1 MVNWQYFPKSDN
13 APSIALKIIKC
24 FESVHSKI
32 DSANHQ
38 LQSNA
43 VLSELCSSLESA
55 GFKVETGKKANQKI
69 HVPVLF
75 GLNGKLEKSFEA
87 DAFNEEEGFVLEV
100 EAGRAVANNQFLKDL
115 FQACMMHDVE
125 YLGVAVRN
133 EYKSSND
140 FDRVIKFIDTLYSSN
155 RLKLPLKGILI
166 IGY

>member
-1 MVNWQYFPKSDN
+1 MVNWQYFPKSN
-13 APSIALKIIKC
+13 KAPDIALKIIDC
-24 FESVHSKI
+24 FDAVHSRI
-32 DSANHQ
+32 DSANNQ

-43 VLSELCSSLESA
+43 VLAELCSNLQNV

-87 DAFNEEEGFVLEV
+87 DAFHEGKGFVLEV